1 MRDYQHGQR
10 NFSLFKKKKKEIKL
24 QAIHT
29 RANSLEKTPML
40 GKEKRATE
48 AKMAG

>member
-10 NFSLFKKKKKEIKL
+10 NFSLLKKKKKIKL

>member
-10 NFSLFKKKKKEIKL
+10 NFSLLKKKKIKL
-24 QAIHT
+24 Q
-29 RANSLEKTPML
+29 ANSLEKTPIL
-40 GKEKRATE
+40 GKEKRETE

>member
-10 NFSLFKKKKKEIKL
+10 NLGLLKKKKIKL